1 MVEVGRKR
9 KGVVQPEKETEYE
22 MRRNANILANE
33 KRIQELNLRALSQE
47 VNSPIKKNKK
57 VSALV
62 KLALNIE
69 SNTTT
74 HDSIAHNCRLLIMLV
89 LWEVKM

>member
-47 VNSPIKKNKK
+47 VNSPIKKKKK
-57 VSALV
+57 VS
-62 KLALNIE
+62 
-69 SNTTT
+69 
-74 HDSIAHNCRLLIMLV
+74 DLI
-89 LWEVKM
+89 KACS